1 MVVLLRN
8 RLSRSILFII
18 IPLVLS
24 TYIHLW
30 NPIGFPSLYYDEG
43 IYMRRA
49 MNMLE
54 THSPQEDPY
63 FYDHPYFGQIFL
75 ASMFWMTGYPSSLHP
90 YVNSMQSIKILY
102 LFPRI
107 LMGVL
112 AIIDTLLVYKISE
125 RRYSRNVAFIA
136 STLFAVMPA
145 TSLLMQVLLDGI
157 QLPLFLS
164 SVFFADR
171 VNINGWKTN
180 NRRFVITLVSGI
192 LLGLAIFT
200 KIPVFAMVLLVGFL
214 VFTNNKNSF
223 KMVGIWLIPII
234 LIPMIWPVY
243 ANSIG
248 HFNDW
253 LKGIYYQTHRGAQ
266 TFLVSLTL
274 FFKADPVLFIVGTS
288 GLVFA
293 AIRRDYFLLLWA
305 IPFLITLYFIGWVLP
320 YHFMP
325 LFPVFCIAGAR
336 LLLETLN
343 RIRFKSIAKISLF
356 TIIAGIL
363 IFGIIK
369 TFLLITPNV
378 NSIYFKG
385 ALFLIQYLEDNNI
398 SFRKNNLTVIS
409 DAFYLWIPQH
419 VFHLPGTYKTFF
431 DSTLS
436 RTRSTLLIVDP
447 GFIKVMQ
454 EHNKQGNLLYGIY
467 DSNNTKKLAMFQEG
481 QHNQNISIYLYEPR
495 VSNSHDPR
503 NMLTVGRER
512 EK

>member
-1 MVVLLRN
+1 
-8 RLSRSILFII
+8 
-18 IPLVLS
+18 
-24 TYIHLW
+24 
-30 NPIGFPSLYYDEG
+30 
-43 IYMRRA
+43 MRRA

-54 THSPQEDPY
+54 THGPQEDPY

-75 ASMFWMTGYPSSLHP
+75 AGIFWMTGYPSSLYP
-90 YVNSMQSIKILY
+90 SVNNIQSIKTLY

-125 RRYSRNVAFIA
+125 RRYNRNVAFIA
-136 STLFAVMPA
+136 STLFAVMPV
-145 TSLLMQVLLDGI
+145 TSLLMQVLLDVI
-157 QLPLFLS
+157 QLPLLLS
-164 SVFFADR
+164 SIFFADR
-171 VNINGWKTN
+171 IDINNLN
-180 NRRFVITLVSGI
+180 NNKRFVITLVSGT

-223 KMVGIWLIPII
+223 KMVGVWLIPII

-248 HFNDW
+248 HFNHW

-274 FFKADPVLFIVGTS
+274 FFKVDPVLFIIGTS
-288 GLVFA
+288 GLTFA

-305 IPFLITLYFIGWVLP
+305 IPFLMALYFIGWVLP
-320 YHFMP
+320 YHFIP

-336 LLLETLN
+336 LLLKTLN
-343 RIRFKSIAKISLF
+343 KIRFKSIAKISLF
-356 TIIAGIL
+356 AIIAGIL
-363 IFGIIK
+363 IFGITK
-369 TFLLITPNV
+369 TLLLIMSNV
-378 NSIYFKG
+378 NSIYFEG
-385 ALFLIQYLEDNNI
+385 ALFLIRYLEGNNV

-419 VFHLPGTYKTFF
+419 VFHLPGTYKTYF

-436 RTRSTLLIVDP
+436 RSQLSLLIVDP

-454 EHNKQGNLLYGIY
+454 EHNKQNNLLYAIY
-467 DSNNTKKLAMFQEG
+467 HNNNTKKLATFRESQY
-481 QHNQNISIYLYEPR
+481 NQNMSIYLYEPR
-495 VSNSHDPR
+495 ASNSH
-503 NMLTVGRER
+503 
-512 EK
+512 

>member
-1 MVVLLRN
+1 
-8 RLSRSILFII
+8 
-18 IPLVLS
+18 
-24 TYIHLW
+24 
-30 NPIGFPSLYYDEG
+30 
-43 IYMRRA
+43 
-49 MNMLE
+49 MLE

-75 ASMFWMTGYPSSLHP
+75 AGIFWMTGYPSSLHP
-90 YVNSMQSIKILY
+90 SVNSIQSIKTLY

-112 AIIDTLLVYKISE
+112 AIIDTFLIYKISE

-136 STLFAVMPA
+136 STLFAVMPT
-145 TSLLMQVLLDGI
+145 TSLLMRVLLDGI

-171 VNINGWKTN
+171 VNINDLNN

-200 KIPVFAMVLLVGFL
+200 KIPVFIMVLLVGFL

-223 KMVGIWLIPII
+223 KVVGIWLIPVI

-243 ANSIG
+243 AISIG

-253 LKGIYYQTHRGAQ
+253 LKGIYYQTHREAQ
-266 TFLVSLTL
+266 TFLASLTV
-274 FFKADPVLFIVGTS
+274 FFKADPVLFIVGTA
-288 GLVFA
+288 GLAFA
-293 AIRRDYFLLLWA
+293 AIRRDYFLLLWT
-305 IPFLITLYFIGWVLP
+305 IPFLMALYFIGWVLP
-320 YHFMP
+320 YHFIP

-336 LLLETLN
+336 LLLEILD

-356 TIIAGIL
+356 AIVAGIL
-363 IFGIIK
+363 IFGITK

-378 NSIYFKG
+378 NSFYFEG
-385 ALFLIQYLEDNNI
+385 ALFLTQYLEDNNV
-398 SFRKNNLTVIS
+398 SFKKNNLTIIS

-436 RTRSTLLIVDP
+436 RTQLSLLIVDP
-447 GFIKVMQ
+447 GFIKIMQ
-454 EHNKQGNLLYGIY
+454 EHNKQGNLLHAIY
-467 DSNNTKKLAMFQEG
+467 DSNNTKKIAMFEESQY
-481 QHNQNISIYLYEPR
+481 NQNVSIYLYEPR
-495 VSNSHDPR
+495 ASNSY
-503 NMLTVGRER
+503 
-512 EK
+512 

>member
-1 MVVLLRN
+1 MVFLRN
-8 RLSRSILFII
+8 RPSRSILLII

-24 TYIHLW
+24 TCIHLW

-75 ASMFWMTGYPSSLHP
+75 SGIFWMTGYPSSLHP
-90 YVNSMQSIKILY
+90 SANSIQSIKTLY

-125 RRYSRNVAFIA
+125 RRYGKNAAFIA
-136 STLFAVMPA
+136 STLFAVMPV
-145 TSLLMQVLLDGI
+145 TSLLMRVLLEGI

-171 VNINGWKTN
+171 VDINNLN
-180 NRRFVITLVSGI
+180 NSRRYVNTLVSGI

-200 KIPVFAMVLLVGFL
+200 KIPIFTMVLPVGLL

-223 KMVGIWLIPII
+223 KVVGMWLIPII

-253 LKGIYYQTHRGAQ
+253 LKGIHYQTHRGAQ
-266 TFLVSLTL
+266 TFLVSLTV
-274 FFKADPVLFIVGTS
+274 FFKADPVLFIVGIS

-293 AIRRDYFLLLWA
+293 IIRRDYFLLLWA

-320 YHFMP
+320 YHFIP

-336 LLLETLN
+336 LFLETLN
-343 RIRFKSIAKISLF
+343 RIRFNSIAKISLF
-356 TIIAGIL
+356 AIIAGLL
-363 IFGIIK
+363 IFGITK

-378 NSIYFKG
+378 NSFYFEG
-385 ALFLIQYLEDNNI
+385 ALFLIKYLENNNV
-398 SFRKNNLTVIS
+398 SLKKNNLTIIS

-436 RTRSTLLIVDP
+436 RTRSSLLIVDP

-454 EHNKQGNLLYGIY
+454 EHNGQGNLLHTIY
-467 DSNNTKKLAMFQEG
+467 DSNNTKKIAMFGESQYS
-481 QHNQNISIYLYEPR
+481 QNMSVYLYEPKA
-495 VSNSHDPR
+495 SNSH
-503 NMLTVGRER
+503 N
-512 EK
+512 